1 MNNEALLALV
11 SFVDRIIEQWVDERT
26 SIDPEYSYLND
37 MNESAGLEMKT
48 EFRSL
53 LDAVLGYNDL
63 G

>member
-11 SFVDRIIEQWVDERT
+11 SFVDRIIEQWVEERT

-37 MNESAGLEMKT
+37 MNEGIGLEMKT

>member
-37 MNESAGLEMKT
+37 MNEGIGLEMKT

>member
-11 SFVDRIIEQWVDERT
+11 SFVDSIIEQWVDART

-48 EFRSL
+48 EFRGL

>member
-11 SFVDRIIEQWVDERT
+11 SFVDRIIEQWVEERT
-26 SIDPEYSYLND
+26 SIDPEYSYMND
-37 MNESAGLEMKT
+37 MCEQSGLEMKT

>member
-1 MNNEALLALV
+1 MNNEALFALV
-11 SFVDRIIEQWVDERT
+11 SFVDRIIEQWVDAQT
-26 SIDPEYSYLND
+26 SIDPEYSDMND
-37 MNESAGLEMKT
+37 MCEHSGLEMKT